1 MKQPLPPGTLRNP
14 VHLFSLG
21 LGLGASPWAPGTFGT
36 LLGIPLYLL
45 LQDVSLWIYLG
56 IVLLIFV
63 LGALAAQHTARALG
77 QHDHGA
83 IVIDEVA
90 GYLITMIAAP
100 AGWGWIIAGFLLF
113 RLFDIWKPW
122 PIRWAD
128 RSVHGG
134 IGIML
139 DDAIAGMYA
148 AIVLQSVAWGL
159 MLQY

>member
-1 MKQPLPPGTLRNP
+1 MKSPLPPSALRDP
-14 VHLFSLG
+14 VNLFSLG
-21 LGLGASPWAPGTFGT
+21 FGLGASPWAPGTFGT

-45 LQDVSLWIYLG
+45 LRDQPLWIYLG
-56 IVLLIFV
+56 AILLVFV
-63 LGALAAQHTARALG
+63 LGALAAQYTARSLG

-90 GYLITMIAAP
+90 GYLVAMIAAP
-100 AGWGWIIAGFLLF
+100 AGWEWIAAGFALF

-122 PIRWAD
+122 PIRWVD

-139 DDAIAGMYA
+139 DDIIAGAYA
-148 AIVLQSVAWGL
+148 LIVLQVVSRII
-159 MLQY
+159 